1 MNDEV
6 ESAQKVDLVENDVSF
21 ICDTESSLESM
32 GEELRNIVKEYDFV
46 RDENDNQP
54 EALSNAIEYSTKTFK
69 LRQLKDEHEWRAIY
83 LGRSFYLVGFVIYN
97 AFLFLLFS
105 AVGLFNI
112 SDSVMI
118 ALLTTAA
125 ANVIGILAVAFKWL
139 YNNKI

>member
-1 MNDEV
+1 MIKEK
-6 ESAQKVDLVENDVSF
+6 SISQKISPEDVDVSF
-21 ICDTESSLESM
+21 I
-32 GEELRNIVKEYDFV
+32 
-46 RDENDNQP
+46 NDADVPAEGVFNVAGSYGFIGDDKDGQQ
-54 EALSNAIEYSTKTFK
+54 EAVLDALAYNEKTFK
-69 LRQLKDEHEWRAIY
+69 LKKQKDEHEWRAIY

-105 AVGLFNI
+105 AVGLFNV